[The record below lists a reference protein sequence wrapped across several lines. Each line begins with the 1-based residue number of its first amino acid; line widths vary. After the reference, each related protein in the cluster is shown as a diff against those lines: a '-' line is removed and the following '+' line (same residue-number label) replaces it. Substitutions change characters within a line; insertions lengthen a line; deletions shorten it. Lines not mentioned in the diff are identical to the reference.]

1 MERARKLRALIQKKE
16 ILVAPGVSDALSAKL
31 VEAAGFE
38 SVYMTGFGTAA
49 SLLGFPDIGLMT
61 MTEMVENAKRI
72 SDAVTIPV
80 IADADTGYG
89 NQLNV
94 KRTVEEY
101 GKAGVSAI
109 HIEDQVFPKRCGH
122 MGGNQIIPLEEMLLK
137 VRAASDARRGKDFVL
152 IGRTDAISAVGFE
165 EAIERGNAF
174 LEAGVDVMFVEAPQ
188 EKQQLEAIPKMING
202 PVLINMGPRTPN
214 LDYKS
219 FEDMGYS
226 MIIYP
231 LLCLMASMEAII
243 RELNLLKENCTVE
256 QWTKEGA
263 SFDDI
268 LKLLNLDAYTL

>member
-122 MGGNQIIPLEEMLLK
+122 MGVIK
-137 VRAASDARRGKDFVL
+137 
-152 IGRTDAISAVGFE
+152 
-165 EAIERGNAF
+165 
-174 LEAGVDVMFVEAPQ
+174 
-188 EKQQLEAIPKMING
+188 
-202 PVLINMGPRTPN
+202 
-214 LDYKS
+214 
-219 FEDMGYS
+219 
-226 MIIYP
+226 
-231 LLCLMASMEAII
+231 
-243 RELNLLKENCTVE
+243 
-256 QWTKEGA
+256 
-263 SFDDI
+263 
-268 LKLLNLDAYTL
+268 

>member
-1 MERARKLRALIQKKE
+1 MERAKQLRALIQKQD
-16 ILVAPGVSDALSAKL
+16 IVVAPGVSDALSAKL
-31 VEAAGFE
+31 VKAAGFA

-49 SLLGFPDIGLMT
+49 SMLGFPDIGLIT

-72 SDAVTIPV
+72 ADAVTIPV

-94 KRTVEEY
+94 KRTVAEY
-101 GKAGVSAI
+101 EKAGVSAI

-122 MGGNQIIPLEEMLLK
+122 MGDNKIIPLEEMLSKL
-137 VRAASDARRGKDFVL
+137 RAASEARRDADFVL

-174 LEAGVDVMFVEAPQ
+174 LEAGADVVFVEAPR
-188 EKQQLEAIPKMING
+188 EKRQLETIPRMIKG
-202 PVLINMGPRTPN
+202 PVLINMGPSTPN

-219 FEDMGYS
+219 LEDMGYS
-226 MIIYP
+226 MVIYP
-231 LLCLMASMEAII
+231 LICITASMWAIN
-243 RELNLLKENCTVE
+243 RELNVLKNTFAAE

-263 SFDDI
+263 SFDEI
-268 LKLLNLDAYTL
+268 LKLLDLDAYTV